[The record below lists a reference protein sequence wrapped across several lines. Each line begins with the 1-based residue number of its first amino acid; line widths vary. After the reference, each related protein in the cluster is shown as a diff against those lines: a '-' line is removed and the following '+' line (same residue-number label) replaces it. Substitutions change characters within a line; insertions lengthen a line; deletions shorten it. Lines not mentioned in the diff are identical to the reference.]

1 MRKITLIVD
10 DEWYKTIVNLTNE
23 VYDGETCKWVS
34 VEVLPAVREMDG
46 VS

>member
-10 DEWYKTIVNLTNE
+10 DEWYKTIVNVTKD
-23 VYDGETCKWVS
+23 VYEGETCRWIYN
-34 VEVLPAVREMDG
+34 EELPHVQEMDG